1 MNLGEKVIETEDG
14 PSRPGRT
21 DALPIAFLALDV
33 AILGGVL
40 LLCIHFISNL
50 EPLDAPVHL
59 RWWMIA
65 IGFGLAEIFVVHVQL
80 QKEALS
86 ISLSEVPL
94 VLGLFLAAPFELL
107 LGQMVGAGL
116 ALVFHRRQYSVMKLG
131 FNIGLFA
138 LQACV
143 ALIVFH
149 LVMSMGEPTSWV
161 GWVATFDATLAV
173 DLVGGA
179 MIFVA
184 ITIADGRPRES
195 MNLIGVGLIA
205 TFINTCLALAAV
217 LMIWTNTSAAWL
229 FGVLVVSLF
238 MAYRA
243 NASLR
248 KNHESLRVLY
258 GFTRVVQEPRQAE
271 SVIPAALEHLKRMFK
286 AEIAQ
291 LILFPLTEDG
301 PSLRTVSGADGSVR
315 QMEPVESDF
324 VTGLWDVF
332 ARGKEAVLLTSEDEL
347 NRARLLFPE
356 LGDRAC
362 MMTTLMGAQGVA
374 GILMVG
380 DPSEEL
386 ASFGERDLELLIT
399 AVSHIGVSLENGRL
413 VQDLKHNEHRAL
425 HDSLTGLPNRS
436 LFHDRLRQAILA
448 GERQGAA
455 VGVMLLDLDNFK
467 EVNDTLGHHN
477 GDILLQEV
485 AARLRAVLR
494 GSDTVARLG
503 GDEFAILMPN
513 MLDRG
518 EVGRVAVKV
527 LEALQAPIILEDLS
541 LEVGASIGVAFYP
554 DQGLDA
560 AVLIQRAD
568 VAMYSAKSNR
578 TGYEVYSQERHRHS
592 PGRLALVSDLASALD
607 KGELM
612 VHYQPKAELP
622 SGKIVGVEALLRW
635 NHPDHGLIPPD
646 EFIPVAEHTGLMRTL
661 TLFVL
666 KSAIRDCRDWK
677 MGGRPL
683 TVAVNLS
690 ARSLLDARLPDDVIA
705 LLRKWGVPA
714 SRLRLEITES
724 SIMADPMRLADVLA
738 KLSGAGIG
746 LSIDDFGTGYSSLAQ
761 LKKLPVD
768 EIKIDKS
775 FVLGMAHNE
784 NDAVIVQS
792 TVELGRNLGLRV
804 VAEGV
809 EDQATMDML
818 TDLGCDIAQGF
829 FLSRPIP
836 ADQFGAWIRELDAFR
851 STIRR
856 AVDDVSEI
864 VNVPSVL
871 PIRIA

>member
-1 MNLGEKVIETEDG
+1 MKSGEQVSDSENG
-14 PSRPGRT
+14 PSGPIRSDSRPMG
-21 DALPIAFLALDV
+21 ILALDV

-40 LLCIHFISNL
+40 LLCVHFISHL
-50 EPLDAPVHL
+50 EPLDAPLQL

-65 IGFGLAEIFVVHVQL
+65 IGFAIAEIFVVHVQL

-107 LGQMVGAGL
+107 LGQIVGAGL
-116 ALVFHRRQYSVMKLG
+116 ALLFHRRQYSVMKLG

-138 LQACV
+138 LQACI

-149 LVMSMGEPTSWV
+149 AVIPMGDPTSWV

-173 DLVGGA
+173 DLVGGV

-184 ITIADGRPRES
+184 ISIADGKPRES

-205 TFINTCLALAAV
+205 TFINSCLALAAV

-258 GFTRVVQEPRQAE
+258 GFTRVVQEPRQSE

-291 LILFPLTEDG
+291 LILFPSTQEG
-301 PSLRTVSGADGSVR
+301 PSLRTVSGADGTVR
-315 QMEPVESDF
+315 QMEPLDSGF
-324 VTGLWDVF
+324 VTGIWDAF
-332 ARGKEAVLLTSEDEL
+332 AQGKEAVLLTSEDQL
-347 NRARLLFPE
+347 NRARLFFPE
-356 LGDRAC
+356 LGQRAC

-380 DPSEEL
+380 DPADEL
-386 ASFGERDLELLIT
+386 SSFGDRDLELLIT

-425 HDSLTGLPNRS
+425 HDPLTGLPNRS
-436 LFHDRLRQAILA
+436 LFHDRLRQAIMS
-448 GERQGAA
+448 GDRQGAM
-455 VGVMLLDLDNFK
+455 VGVILLDLDNFK

-477 GDILLQEV
+477 GDIMLQEV
-485 AARLRAVLR
+485 AVRLRAVLR

-513 MLDRG
+513 MQDRG

-527 LEALQAPIILEDLS
+527 LEALQAPIILEELS
-541 LEVGASIGVAFYP
+541 LEVGASIGVAIYP
-554 DQGLDA
+554 DQGADA
-560 AVLIQRAD
+560 SLLIQRAD
-568 VAMYSAKSNR
+568 IAMYSAKSNR

-592 PGRLALVSDLASALD
+592 PGRLALVSDLRAALQN
-607 KGELM
+607 GELA

-622 SGKIVGVEALLRW
+622 SGRIIGVEALLRW
-635 NHPDHGLIPPD
+635 NHPEHGLIPPD
-646 EFIPVAEHTGLMRTL
+646 EFIPVAEHTGLMRTM

-666 KSAIRDCRDWK
+666 ESAIRDCCDWTA
-677 MGGRPL
+677 GGRPL

-690 ARSLLDARLPDDVIA
+690 ARSLLDARLPDDIIE
-705 LLRKWGVPA
+705 LLHRWGVPA
-714 SRLRLEITES
+714 FRLRLEITES
-724 SIMADPMRLADVLA
+724 SIMADPVRLADVLA
-738 KLSGAGIG
+738 RLSSAGIG

-761 LKKLPVD
+761 LKRLPVD

-775 FVLGMAHNE
+775 FVLGMANNE
-784 NDAVIVQS
+784 DDAVIVQS

-809 EDQATMDML
+809 EDQHTMDML
-818 TDLGCDIAQGF
+818 TDLGCDVAQGF
-829 FLSRPIP
+829 FLSRPIS

-851 STIRR
+851 NTLRD
-856 AVDDVSEI
+856 AVGDATEI
-864 VNVPSVL
+864 MNVPSVL
-871 PIRIA
+871 PVRIA